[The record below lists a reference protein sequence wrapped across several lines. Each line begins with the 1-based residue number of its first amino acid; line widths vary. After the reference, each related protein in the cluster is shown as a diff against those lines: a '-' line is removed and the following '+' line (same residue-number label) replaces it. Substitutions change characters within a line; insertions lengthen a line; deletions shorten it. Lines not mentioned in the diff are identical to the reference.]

1 MDAGHHR
8 ELLAAGADPDRV
20 WMFRQVDPV
29 DPGADVPDPYYG
41 GPDGF
46 EEVLAMVERTSA
58 VLAERLGQLLA
69 RDTVHTDLGEAGR
82 R

>member
-1 MDAGHHR
+1 MDAGHRR

-46 EEVLAMVERTSA
+46 EEVLAMVERT
-58 VLAERLGQLLA
+58 VCG
-69 RDTVHTDLGEAGR
+69 AGR
-82 R
+82 AAGAAARGARFTPTSGRPGRR